1 MPELAAM
8 MTVQSL
14 QYLALFLISIPIPML
29 IVEFGR
35 FSKVGIG
42 SFAHVPKF
50 FGASS
55 QGGKSIR
62 ALSLIS

>member
-29 IVEFGR
+29 ILEFGR
-35 FSKVGIG
+35 VSKVGIG
-42 SFAHVPKF
+42 SFAHVPKPS
-50 FGASS
+50 FGASAREA
-55 QGGKSIR
+55 KR
-62 ALSLIS
+62 RR

>member
-14 QYLALFLISIPIPML
+14 QYSALFLISIPIPML

-50 FGASS
+50 LELPAREAS
-55 QGGKSIR
+55 QLGR
-62 ALSLIS
+62 